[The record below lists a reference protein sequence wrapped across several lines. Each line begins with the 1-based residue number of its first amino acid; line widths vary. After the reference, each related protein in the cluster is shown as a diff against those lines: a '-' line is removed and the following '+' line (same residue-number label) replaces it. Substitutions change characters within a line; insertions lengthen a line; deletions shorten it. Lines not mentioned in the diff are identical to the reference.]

1 MKNFFIFVLA
11 LIISFLPGIFG
22 VFFTPHGSNDVWFN
36 TLNKSV
42 LTPDGWV
49 FSVAWTVL
57 YTLLGIALF
66 LVIKN
71 NKTRKSKIVAYW
83 AFFVQLALNALWSYL
98 FFGSHFVGVA
108 LLCLVALIAVTIWM
122 MVAFKPFSK
131 AAVYLVWPYL
141 IWLCFALYLNGTVLF
156 LN

>member
-11 LIISFLPGIFG
+11 LVISFLPGIFG

-36 TLNKSV
+36 ALNKSI

-49 FSVAWTVL
+49 FSVAWTIL

-71 NKTRKSKIVAYW
+71 NKTRKSKAVAYW
-83 AFFVQLALNALWSYL
+83 AFFVQMGLNALWSYL
-98 FFGSHFVGVA
+98 FFGLHLVGA
-108 LLCLVALIAVTIWM
+108 AFLCLVALIAVTIWM
-122 MVAFKPFSK
+122 MAEFKPISK
-131 AAVYLVWPYL
+131 GAYYLAWPYL
-141 IWLCFALYLNGTVLF
+141 LWLCFALYLNGTVLF